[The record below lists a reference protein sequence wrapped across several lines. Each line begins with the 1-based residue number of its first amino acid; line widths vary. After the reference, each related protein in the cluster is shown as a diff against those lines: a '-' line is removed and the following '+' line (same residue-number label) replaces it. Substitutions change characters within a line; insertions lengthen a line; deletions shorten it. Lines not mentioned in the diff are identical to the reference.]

1 MKKKD
6 IILII
11 SIMII
16 AMGTILVNKMLNS
29 GKSDMVE
36 IYVNNKLYKELPIDE
51 NKKIEINSG
60 KNKNIVYIHD
70 NGVEISHAN
79 CQDKVCVKT
88 GFIKNPGESIVCLPH
103 RVNIEIVSQDKNK
116 KQYDIMVK

>member
-36 IYVNNKLYKELPIDE
+36 IYVDNKLYKELPIDE

-70 NGVEISHAN
+70 NGVEMSHAN

-88 GFIKNPGESIVCLPH
+88 GFIKNTGESIVCLPH

-116 KQYDIMVK
+116 KQYDVMVK